1 MNGVKNYAS
10 LVEKGYLSALNRIKK
25 TFDIGKGYLD
35 EEYLA
40 RAREINRETRAAKN
54 SADASHRVALSNVRD
69 ELLSKGLSKSGES
82 VNATLRSNLAKNSDF
97 ARLDAEAVRSHTE
110 NALSRSEKLG
120 DLIKNRLAAEEKL
133 ESDMLDAARDEERYE
148 NEMRLREEERAEDRE
163 RWETET
169 ALKEQALKEERERFE
184 AESKRD
190 AFESDRQFAADEEQ
204 RRTDNYYEAQRIAIS
219 LEKSDGASGGGAV
232 DKKDSESTTHTGYVP
247 DYSADELVNS
257 IFRSMNRQ
265 YFPTSRH
272 VPPLLKRR
280 YIRCLT
286 IRPSPPPLRQ
296 RSGYTHRL
304 SDIFKYFSRFCINF
318 P

>member
-1 MNGVKNYAS
+1 VNGVKNYAS

-232 DKKDSESTTHTGYVP
+232 GKKDSESTTTHTGYVP

-265 YFPTSRH
+265 YFPTDKARAAAIEKAIYQVLNDTTLAPSFKAEVR
-272 VPPLLKRR
+272 VYASALG
-280 YIRCLT
+280 YI
-286 IRPSPPPLRQ
+286 
-296 RSGYTHRL
+296 
-304 SDIFKYFSRFCINF
+304 
-318 P
+318 